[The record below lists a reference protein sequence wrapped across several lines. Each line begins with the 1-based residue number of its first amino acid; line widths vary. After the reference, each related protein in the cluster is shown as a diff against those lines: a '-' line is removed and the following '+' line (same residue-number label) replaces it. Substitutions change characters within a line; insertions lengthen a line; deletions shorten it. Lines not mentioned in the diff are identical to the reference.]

1 MSLHN
6 KTAIVTGAGQGIG
19 FAIVQQLLEKGARV
33 LLNDSDAAL
42 AAKAVATLMAGDSLT
57 EGSTVPPG
65 STAAASA
72 ASPSPAEAAAI
83 PTTDPSPA
91 EARFAPRCIALAGD
105 AGDTAFVREMVD
117 TAVRTFGRLDI
128 VVANA
133 GLTFFG
139 DFFDY
144 EPAAFAQVMQLN
156 LSGSFFL
163 AQAAARQMR
172 GQGEGG
178 SIVFMSSVTGHQAH
192 RHLTAYGMSKAA
204 LEMLARG
211 LVVELS
217 PFGIT
222 VNAVAPGAT
231 LTERT
236 ALDAGYANTW
246 RELTP
251 MGRAATPGDIANAV
265 LFLAGPEA
273 RHITGQTLVVDGGWS
288 AVSPG
293 PDA

>member
-1 MSLHN
+1 MSLQD

-19 FAIVQQLLEKGARV
+19 FAIVQQLLATGARV

-42 AAKAVATLMAGDSLT
+42 AAKAVATLTANDSVAD
-57 EGSTVPPG
+57 GR
-65 STAAASA
+65 
-72 ASPSPAEAAAI
+72 
-83 PTTDPSPA
+83 PT
-91 EARFAPRCIALAGD
+91 PRCIAHAGD
-105 AGDTAFVREMVD
+105 AGDTNFVRDMVD
-117 TAVRTFGRLDI
+117 TAVRAFGRLDI

-133 GLTFFG
+133 GLTLFG

-144 EPAAFAQVMQLN
+144 EPAAFAQVMRLN

-172 GQGEGG
+172 EQGAGG

-217 PFGIT
+217 PYGIT

-236 ALDAGYANTW
+236 AADADYEATW
-246 RELTP
+246 QRLTP
-251 MGRAATPGDIANAV
+251 MGRAGTPADIAQAV
-265 LFLAGPEA
+265 LFLVGPGA
-273 RHITGQTLVVDGGWS
+273 RQITGQTIVVDGGWS
-288 AVSPG
+288 VVSPG
-293 PDA
+293 PDV